1 MITGAQPKI
10 LLNVDENGNLQM
22 DSEMGKLLFGGNNPK
37 WKLVRERDGLTKVS
51 EKIMWIE
58 FDEVGR
64 FRDKWDNIGVGRSL
78 LMSPFNEFFTWQTT
92 VVTEVVEEKE
102 DYMKFKTR
110 NSNYELFKL
119 KDNE

>member
-10 LLNVDENGNLQM
+10 LLNMDENGNLQM
-22 DSEMGKLLFGGNNPK
+22 DSEMGKLLFGGNTPK

-64 FRDKWDNIGVGRSL
+64 FRDKWDNIGVDNVINKI
-78 LMSPFNEFFTWQTT
+78 MEINP
-92 VVTEVVEEKE
+92 
-102 DYMKFKTR
+102 
-110 NSNYELFKL
+110 NYTISFVDSINGQNDILVAKII
-119 KDNE
+119 